1 MLPYD
6 DEEKVR
12 HDKKEKKPSRL
23 RRFFSKTGVVFKWIG
38 GMFRRRR
45 KVPAKPAK
53 KPAVPT
59 TVEVP
64 MRKSSRIS
72 GFGLIIIGMAII
84 CTLILLIDRPDLV
97 VKPIKIAESGFEKVV
112 SLYTQH
118 RDRILAVEA
127 LQKQIREGKAPVA
140 APATAPVPPQA
151 TPIQTSKIS
160 EEIVFDDN
168 GSTLGRLVAEPSTP
182 QAVAPKVL
190 PPTPQSTP
198 TTPPISTPVA
208 PVAPNA
214 VPSEQQKSDDGWY
227 YTPAPTTTIVDVSA
241 VSQQQDNHQTVIKSS
256 PRVEQSGNNDTSVIL
271 ENNIQNS
278 PGATINQKIVM
289 PGVTNPQAT
298 SNPQAFIVVP
308 ASQPQR
314 YYNPWE
320 VTGYGEWPTTVTTVG
335 WNWGWS
341 WNWPSYRNYNYGGYT
356 YSQPPRW
363 SMPPHW
369 TGQWNYGSQPS
380 GQQPTTVPIQNN
392 LPNRPVV
399 VYPNSVRNGYRHR

>member
-6 DEEKVR
+6 EEKVQ
-12 HDKKEKKPSRL
+12 KKEKKPSRL
-23 RRFFSKTGVVFKWIG
+23 RRFFSKVGVVFKWVG

-45 KVPAKPAK
+45 KVPAKPIE
-53 KPAVPT
+53 KPAV
-59 TVEVP
+59 VEVST
-64 MRKSSRIS
+64 RNSSRIG
-72 GFGLIIIGMAII
+72 GFGLIIIGMAIMGI
-84 CTLILLIDRPDLV
+84 TMTFINRKELV
-97 VKPIKIAESGFEKVV
+97 IKPAKIVSDGFEKAV

-118 RDRILAVEA
+118 HDRILAVEA
-127 LQKQIREGKAPVA
+127 LQKQIREGK

-271 ENNIQNS
+271 ENNIQSS

-341 WNWPSYRNYNYGGYT
+341 WNWPSYRNYNYGNNGYT

-369 TGQWNYGSQPS
+369 TGQWDYGSQPS